1 MSLRSKL
8 TVGLGFLFVIILA
21 ITVYSSLQIEKLSK
35 EANTILRDNYDSLVY
50 CKNMLIAIDDINLT
64 VSNKIFG
71 PNQKKTSVYDSNLF
85 EQSKSSF
92 ENSLNAEKNN
102 ITEVSEKE
110 YVDALSESY
119 VRYLNLYLQIIQKGG
134 NSTQYFGDVIPTYSS
149 VRSSIVKINDLN
161 MQAVERK
168 SQLTGHDAGNMII
181 SMAVIGTICILLA
194 FFYFWYFPFYV
205 SNTVSVLA
213 KKMKELFQK
222 VGIKMDTTTSDE
234 AFILL
239 HAINLLENKLVQPK
253 RARKR
258 NEA

>member
-1 MSLRSKL
+1 
-8 TVGLGFLFVIILA
+8 VGLGFLFVIIFA
-21 ITVYSSLQIEKLSK
+21 IAVYSSLQIEKLSK
-35 EANTILRDNYDSLVY
+35 EAKTILKDNYDSLVY
-50 CKNMLIAIDDINLT
+50 CKNMLVAIDDINQT
-64 VSNKIFG
+64 VSTKIFG
-71 PNQKKTSVYDSNLF
+71 PNQNKTSIYDSNLF

-92 ENSLNAEKNN
+92 ENNLNAEKNN

-110 YVDALSESY
+110 YVGELNEGY
-119 VRYLNLYLQIIQKGG
+119 IRYLNLCLQIIQKGG
-134 NSTQYFGDVIPTYSS
+134 NSIQYFGDVLPTYSS
-149 VRSSIVKINDLN
+149 VRGSIVKINDLN

-181 SMAVIGTICILLA
+181 SMAVIGTICIMLA

-213 KKMKELFQK
+213 KKMKELLQK

-239 HAINLLENKLVQPK
+239 HSINLLENKLVQPK
-253 RARKR
+253 RSSKK
-258 NEA
+258 E